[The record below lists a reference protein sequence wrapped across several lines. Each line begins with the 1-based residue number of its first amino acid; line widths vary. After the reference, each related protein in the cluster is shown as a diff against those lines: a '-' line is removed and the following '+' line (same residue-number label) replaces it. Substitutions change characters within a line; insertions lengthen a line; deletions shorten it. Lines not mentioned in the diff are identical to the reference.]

1 METFPDASDTIIVMH
16 HGGVRNLLLV
26 KLLHENGKSVLFAS
40 LPAFSLSNYSVLKA
54 NKNALLD
61 QALVKLL

>member
-1 METFPDASDTIIVMH
+1 MH

-40 LPAFSLSNYSVLKA
+40 LPAFLLSNYSVLEA
-54 NKNALLD
+54 NKDALLD